1 VHSRFEFDFVTTASP
16 DQVVELMTDF
26 SPNRPHRW
34 PASSAE
40 AFEVY
45 SLGETEAD
53 IREGQDFPKLWAT
66 WHYDWSEPN
75 SVTLTV
81 VDSDALQAGSFMK
94 LTATPRPDGGSSVH
108 GEWEQTSKNL
118 IAVVGVTAMRFIG
131 PRFLSS
137 YYKKVYDGLG

>member
-1 VHSRFEFDFVTTASP
+1 VRTTFEFDFVTTATP
-16 DQVVELMTDF
+16 DQVIELMTDF

-34 PASSAE
+34 PASSVK

-45 SLGETEAD
+45 RSGETDAD

-66 WHYDWSEPN
+66 WHYDWATPG

-81 VDSDALQAGSFMK
+81 TDSDALAPGGYMT
-94 LTATPRPDGGSSVH
+94 LAATPRTAGGSAVR
-108 GEWEQTSKNL
+108 GEWEQTSKSFRGL
-118 IAVVGVTAMRFIG
+118 IAVTLMRFVG

-137 YYKKVYDGLG
+137 YYKKVYDGL